1 MQSLFFYSKY
11 SVQCKK
17 LTTLSEKLTNINYIC
32 VDNSKVREYIQKD
45 EKINMQYVPCILIL
59 HDGGIVEKFEGEN
72 AFRWVKKQ
80 LPQAIPT
87 PINQVVKLSPPPPPP
102 QEPKK
107 VVTKP
112 PQRREK
118 KQTKIA
124 SLKPENKTVNIK
136 DLAQKMQ
143 EERKKSIHNLKKES

>member
-17 LTTLSEKLTNINYIC
+17 LTKLSEKLTNINYIC

-45 EKINMQYVPCILIL
+45 EKINIQYVPCILIL
-59 HDGGIVEKFEGEN
+59 YNDGIVEKFEGEN

-80 LPQAIPT
+80 LPPPIPT
-87 PINQVVKLSPPPPPP
+87 PINQVVNLSPPPREPTIPPPPPP
-102 QEPKK
+102 P
-107 VVTKP
+107 P

-124 SLKPENKTVNIK
+124 SLKTEDKKVTIK